1 MNVKFMKVKRIVIPA
16 LTVMLILAQ
25 VGCSVNQSDLLQMIK
40 DGQDIE
46 IEIAVPESVEQGTE
60 SELQWI
66 QLASLETDME
76 FRKAWDDILGITG
89 SVGNKNGV
97 FYVNTEGNQELNNT
111 LRVVLNNRA
120 FLKVLEDEN
129 TVNALEKAVSDN
141 FVDIEADSDN
151 ALYMGLVRYFNLL
164 PGTED
169 GYANPDKVLDRAE
182 AMSLIMRAESKVDR
196 NLTENLEFT
205 NAVGESE
212 YNLYAQQV
220 IENSYLDL
228 ESKSLNNKSYN
239 SSMSRAEFVYMVV
252 SRYFSEDLTTINI
265 SKIELEDA
273 KDGGNIADKQGFT
286 GYDYSKDYEL
296 VYMLNN
302 PDEGVSTELYKA
314 LAVAYEKGLV
324 TAETRW
330 DEAIQLDEAAEI
342 ITRAYL
348 LEVGIEDFNSTN
360 GIVIYE
366 TPESESVN
374 AEELIAMDNSTD
386 DNIDEPVEEP
396 EQTGEQEAP
405 APDYIVEACN
415 KTMYAVSS
423 VNLRQGPSA
432 ETTKIG
438 SLSYAQQVTVTGIVT
453 EYKGQS
459 CLWYQLST
467 GEFVSGN
474 YLSANKPQQTTNED
488 KDTNNKENNDS
499 GNSQEEKKDNPF
511 EWDQDD
517 ELPSDGDFYGGG
529 GASGNDS
536 DFRF

>member
-1 MNVKFMKVKRIVIPA
+1 MTKKSLFIIVSA
-16 LTVMLILAQ
+16 ILLFIVTIGIIYFSSIRKEATRND
-25 VGCSVNQSDLLQMIK
+25 VNAEHEK
-40 DGQDIE
+40 IE
-46 IEIAVPESVEQGTE
+46 YATETE
-60 SELQWI
+60 SE
-66 QLASLETDME
+66 
-76 FRKAWDDILGITG
+76 
-89 SVGNKNGV
+89 
-97 FYVNTEGNQELNNT
+97 
-111 LRVVLNNRA
+111 
-120 FLKVLEDEN
+120 
-129 TVNALEKAVSDN
+129 
-141 FVDIEADSDN
+141 
-151 ALYMGLVRYFNLL
+151 
-164 PGTED
+164 
-169 GYANPDKVLDRAE
+169 
-182 AMSLIMRAESKVDR
+182 
-196 NLTENLEFT
+196 
-205 NAVGESE
+205 
-212 YNLYAQQV
+212 
-220 IENSYLDL
+220 
-228 ESKSLNNKSYN
+228 
-239 SSMSRAEFVYMVV
+239 
-252 SRYFSEDLTTINI
+252 
-265 SKIELEDA
+265 
-273 KDGGNIADKQGFT
+273 
-286 GYDYSKDYEL
+286 
-296 VYMLNN
+296 
-302 PDEGVSTELYKA
+302 
-314 LAVAYEKGLV
+314 
-324 TAETRW
+324 
-330 DEAIQLDEAAEI
+330 
-342 ITRAYL
+342 
-348 LEVGIEDFNSTN
+348 
-360 GIVIYE
+360 
-366 TPESESVN
+366 TPEDESVN